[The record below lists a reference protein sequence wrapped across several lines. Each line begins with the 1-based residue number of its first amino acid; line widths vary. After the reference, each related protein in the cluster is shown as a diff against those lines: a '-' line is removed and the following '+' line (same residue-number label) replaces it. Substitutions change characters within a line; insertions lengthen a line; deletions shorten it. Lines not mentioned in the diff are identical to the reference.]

1 MCKMNY
7 LLLLATF
14 LNVGSF
20 ITNKQSVFVLG
31 LLLSYVH
38 CNINKAYEWREGR
51 VRSLHSQVP

>member
-1 MCKMNY
+1 MNY